1 MTTELTLLGWTLVLA
16 IVQILAPG
24 LYRNRETGVAYNAGP
39 RDEPAPP
46 MGVVTG
52 RLKRAQANLFET
64 LPLFAAAILIAHVAG
79 REGAATLWGAW
90 LYLVARVVY
99 IPLYAFGVPM
109 VRSAVW
115 SVGLFGLALV
125 LFAILRPA

>member
-1 MTTELTLLGWTLVLA
+1 MTVELTLLGWTLVLA

-24 LYRNRETGVAYNAGP
+24 LARNRETGTAYNAGP
-39 RDEPAPP
+39 RDEPGPP
-46 MGVVTG
+46 MGVVVG

-64 LPLFAAAILIAHVAG
+64 LPLFAAAILIAHVAA
-79 REGAATLWGAW
+79 REGALTLWGAW
-90 LYLVARVVY
+90 LYLVARIVY

-109 VRSAVW
+109 VRSVVW
-115 SVGLFGLALV
+115 FVSLLGLALV